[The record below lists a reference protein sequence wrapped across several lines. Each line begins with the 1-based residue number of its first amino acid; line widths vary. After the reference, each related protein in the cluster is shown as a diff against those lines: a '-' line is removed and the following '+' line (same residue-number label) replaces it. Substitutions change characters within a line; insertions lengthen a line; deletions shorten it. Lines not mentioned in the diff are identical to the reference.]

1 MVKRPEAKPS
11 SDSGMAKFVNS
22 PTQAA
27 LTKTLAETMRVLPGA
42 QSRKTFGYPASFI
55 DGKMFA
61 GLYDDYLI
69 LRLSP
74 DDLAAFLKIEGARP
88 FEPMPG
94 RSMGGYA
101 VVPPSIL
108 NSAQA
113 LTEWTG
119 KAFDYAKSLPA
130 KKPKKK
136 KA

>member
-1 MVKRPEAKPS
+1 MVKKPESRS
-11 SDSGMAKFVNS
+11 SSQPGMAKFVNN
-22 PTQAA
+22 PAQAA
-27 LTKTLAETMRVLPGA
+27 LSQALAETIRVLPGA
-42 QSRKTFGYPASFI
+42 QSRKMFGYPAAFI
-55 DGKMFA
+55 DGKNFA
-61 GLYDDYLI
+61 GLYDDYMV

-108 NSAQA
+108 NSPQA

-119 KAFDYAKSLPA
+119 KAFEYAKSLPA

-136 KA
+136 QA